1 MKLTKNFS
9 LSELVKSQE
18 ATRKGIDNTPN
29 ALAIENLRV
38 LATEVL
44 QPVRD
49 NFGPVV
55 VSSGYRSSLVK
66 RAIGGSPTSDHCYGY
81 AADFEVPGI
90 DNKEVALWIRDNLK
104 FRQLIL
110 EFYDGT
116 TNGGWVHCSYNASD
130 LKNQVLTATRRN
142 GRTVYLNGI

>member
-18 ATRKGIDNTPN
+18 ATRKGINNTPN

-38 LATEVL
+38 LASEVL

-49 NFGPVV
+49 NFGPVS
-55 VSSGYRSSLVK
+55 VSSGFRSSLVN

-81 AADFEVPGI
+81 AADFEVPGV

-116 TNGGWVHCSYNASD
+116 TNGGWVHCSYNAAD